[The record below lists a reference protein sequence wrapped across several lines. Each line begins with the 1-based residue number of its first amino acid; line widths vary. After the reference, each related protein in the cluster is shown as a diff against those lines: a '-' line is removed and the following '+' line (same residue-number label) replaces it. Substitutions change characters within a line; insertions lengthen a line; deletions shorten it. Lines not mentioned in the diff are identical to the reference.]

1 MLHRSSPTLT
11 NLGPT
16 HPAVP
21 WDVLDLGC
29 GTGLVGEVIAIHAR
43 ELVGVDLSA
52 KMLERAR
59 ERNCYTRLLRSDL
72 LAALDA
78 EPACH
83 HDVVTAGDVFIYV
96 GNLDRVMASIRRV
109 IRTGGVFAFTVEA
122 AEDDGPAPGAA
133 DDTGYLLC
141 ASGRYAHSA
150 RYLEKLAAA
159 HDFHVQL
166 WRRISLRLKGDAPG
180 SMMGWLGVWRAT
192 VPGSP

>member
-1 MLHRSSPTLT
+1 VLHRSSPTLT

-133 DDTGYLLC
+133 DDTSTCC
-141 ASGRYAHSA
+141 APQAGMHI
-150 RYLEKLAAA
+150 
-159 HDFHVQL
+159 
-166 WRRISLRLKGDAPG
+166 RRGTWKNWPRRMTSMSSCGDG
-180 SMMGWLGVWRAT
+180 FRCDSKETRRVR
-192 VPGSP
+192 